1 MRETGE
7 EQIIVWE
14 ELGISGGTALLVL
27 IALYFVIK
35 WAVKNGVREALNIKE
50 EMSQLEKEK
59 DEKLVKD
66 LFSAQNNKK
75 DQS

>member
-1 MRETGE
+1 M
-7 EQIIVWE
+7 WE

-35 WAVKNGVREALNIKE
+35 WAVKNGIREALNIKE
-50 EMSQLEKEK
+50 DMSQLEKEK

-66 LFSAQNNKK
+66 LFSAQDNKK

>member
-7 EQIIVWE
+7 KQIIVWE

-35 WAVKNGVREALNIKE
+35 WAVKNGIREALNIKE

-66 LFSAQNNKK
+66 LFSAQDNKK